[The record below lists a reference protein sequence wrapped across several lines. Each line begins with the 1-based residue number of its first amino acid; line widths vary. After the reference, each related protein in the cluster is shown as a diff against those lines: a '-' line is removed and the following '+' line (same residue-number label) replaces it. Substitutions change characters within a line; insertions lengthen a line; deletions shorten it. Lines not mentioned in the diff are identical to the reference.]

1 MATAVD
7 TNVLLD
13 IFIPGAPHGD
23 RSEIALVEGLTEG
36 AVVLAEAVY
45 AELAAHFTDRGELDS
60 VIHDTG
66 MRLEPSNPQA
76 LHASGLTWREYLRQR
91 TTSLICPSCG
101 SVQDQVCTQCGSA
114 LRIRQHVAADFLI
127 GAHALSTAGRLLT
140 RDRGYYRTY
149 FPDLLLI

>member
-1 MATAVD
+1 MTTAVD

-13 IFIPGAPHGD
+13 ILIPGAPYGD
-23 RSEIALVEGLTEG
+23 RSEIALVKALTEG

-60 VIHDTG
+60 FIYDTV
-66 MRLEPSNPQA
+66 MRLEPSSPQA
-76 LHASGLTWREYLRQR
+76 LHASGRTWREYLRQR
-91 TTSLICPSCG
+91 TTSLIGPSCS
-101 SVQDQVCTQCGSA
+101 SVQDQVCNQCGSA
-114 LRIRQHVAADFLI
+114 LRIRQRVGADKKI
-127 GAHALSTAGRLLT
+127 GHHALSTAGRLLT